1 MPLSDYLY
9 VDDEDDAMAAHMNR
23 NTESALR
30 GELGQAV
37 AITTQTVLTDGD
49 FPFLKLTPNANLDVL
64 LPPEAT
70 TNHIHVIQNGSGTYT
85 LTVKEDSD
93 TTTIAAIGPNSVA
106 IFIPSVGTGW
116 AAIKSVANPA
126 ASERVHTLMDGLK
139 LTWNSATS
147 ISVGV
152 GACYAENGDWI
163 DVTSA
168 ITKASLSLSASTW
181 YHVYV
186 YLSAGVA
193 SAEVVTT
200 APVAWKGDAYSKT
213 GDTSRRYVG
222 SIKSDASSNVYP
234 FQHDLINNTIHY
246 ISVNST
252 ATPFRCLTLGTAT
265 TATAIALSGVVPST
279 GQAAKVRL
287 FNTADQGALTD
298 ISNAVSATVLHG
310 VVGVGNTV
318 QQRNYFMHPLDA
330 SQQIWYLY
338 GAAVGSGG
346 FYLDVLG
353 YMFKR

>member
-1 MPLSDYLY
+1 MPLSDFLY
-9 VDDEDDAMAAHMNR
+9 VDDQDDVMAAHMNR

-30 GELGQAV
+30 GELGAAV
-37 AITTQTVLTDGD
+37 SITTQTALTDGD

-93 TTTIAAIGPNSVA
+93 TTTIAAIGPLSVA

-116 AAIKSVANPA
+116 AAIKSISNPA
-126 ASERVHTLMDGLK
+126 ASERVHTLIDGLE
-139 LTWNSATS
+139 LIWNSSTS

-163 DVTSA
+163 DATSA
-168 ITKASLSLSASTW
+168 ITKASLSLSNNTW

-200 APVAWKGDAYSKT
+200 APVAWKGTAYSKT

-222 SIKSDASSNVYP
+222 SIKSGSSANVWV
-234 FQHDLINNTIHY
+234 FNQIRNQVIWAEDEVGILR
-246 ISVNST
+246 V
-252 ATPFRCLTLGTAT
+252 LTGGAAT
-265 TATAIALSGVVPST
+265 TE
-279 GQAAKVRL
+279 
-287 FNTADQGALTD
+287 TD
-298 ISNAVSATVLHG
+298 ISLATHIPATSMIALCSFVNASGSGQVLYTGASGNDNVAPPTTGIITCAAGVIKSTWHPTDAAQNISYAMSAVSGG
-310 VVGVGNTV
+310 VNVNCNGYLF
-318 QQRNYFMHPLDA
+318 QR
-330 SQQIWYLY
+330 
-338 GAAVGSGG
+338 
-346 FYLDVLG
+346 
-353 YMFKR
+353 